1 MHALRQRPEEEG
13 MRFVNMGGMRFVN
26 MGGMRAVNDLRWPAT
41 RGEHGS

>member
-1 MHALRQRPEEEG
+1 MRFVNMGG

-26 MGGMRAVNDLRWPAT
+26 MGGMRFVNDLRWPAT

>member
-1 MHALRQRPEEEG
+1 

-26 MGGMRAVNDLRWPAT
+26 MGGMRVVNDLRWSAT

>member
-1 MHALRQRPEEEG
+1 

-26 MGGMRAVNDLRWPAT
+26 MGGMRFVNDLRWPAT

>member
-1 MHALRQRPEEEG
+1 

-26 MGGMRAVNDLRWPAT
+26 MGGMRVVNDLRWPAT

>member
-1 MHALRQRPEEEG
+1 

-26 MGGMRAVNDLRWPAT
+26 MGGMRFVNMGDMRVVNDLRWPAT

>member
-1 MHALRQRPEEEG
+1 MRFVNMGG

-26 MGGMRAVNDLRWPAT
+26 MGGMRVVNDLRWPAT

>member
-1 MHALRQRPEEEG
+1 

-26 MGGMRAVNDLRWPAT
+26 MGGMRVVNMGGMRFVNDLRWPAT

>member
-1 MHALRQRPEEEG
+1 